1 MVFRCPIYFFFLPIL
16 TKFGFSQQICLEASG
31 SGGFTVKLVKLKLQ
45 SPSKGLGGALPV
57 CSHGHMFL

>member
-1 MVFRCPIYFFFLPIL
+1 LPIL